1 MFRPNFELVALH
13 PTLNPSP
20 AAIAVTLVFTAV
32 KCIPKVM
39 DTIKTISSTIELTKK

>member
-1 MFRPNFELVALH
+1 MFKPNYVAVALH

-32 KCIPKVM
+32 KCIPKVI
-39 DTIKTISSTIELTKK
+39 DTIKTISSTIELSK